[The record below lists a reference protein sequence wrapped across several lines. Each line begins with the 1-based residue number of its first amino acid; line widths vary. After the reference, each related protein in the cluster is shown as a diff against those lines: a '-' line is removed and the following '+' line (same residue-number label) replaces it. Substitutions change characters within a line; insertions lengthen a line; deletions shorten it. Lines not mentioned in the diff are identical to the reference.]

1 MRDGSVFSKSM
12 AGFLAA
18 LLSAGIMLTG
28 CGSGPAASSGPEET
42 AVENT
47 TVSQGAAAED
57 TAAETTEEEN
67 TTAEA
72 AKEEA
77 PAEEAWN
84 PYTDTKEAAVRAL
97 SDRLQ
102 VASEAVYVYKDF
114 GLTEK

>member
-47 TVSQGAAAED
+47 TVSQVPLR
-57 TAAETTEEEN
+57 
-67 TTAEA
+67 
-72 AKEEA
+72 K
-77 PAEEAWN
+77 PQKRKILLRK
-84 PYTDTKEAAVRAL
+84 PQKR
-97 SDRLQ
+97 RLPRRKPGIRIRIQ
-102 VASEAVYVYKDF
+102 RKLRS
-114 GLTEK
+114 GLCQTVCR